1 MMEPKV
7 TSPFE
12 VFWQTG
18 DLDEW
23 VASFAEDIVLHS
35 PILSSP
41 FEGRETA
48 GQLYEALLEALTDV
62 EITERFSGPTGDVF
76 LWHAMSATRPVEGLD
91 VVRLD
96 SNGRVAE
103 ITVMM
108 RPFPGIAAFVAG
120 AAEPMA
126 RRRRPA
132 LRRVARPIGAAL
144 IPLFALLDR
153 VGAAMAGL
161 PYRPRPRRA

>member
-1 MMEPKV
+1 MEPER

-12 VFWQTG
+12 LLWQTR
-18 DLDEW
+18 DLDAW
-23 VASFAEDIVLHS
+23 VASLADDIVLHS
-35 PILSSP
+35 PILTSP
-41 FEGRETA
+41 FVGREVA
-48 GQLYEALLEALTDV
+48 RQLYGALLEALTDV
-62 EITERFSGPTGDVF
+62 VITERFSGPTGEVF
-76 LWHAMSATRPVEGLD
+76 VWNARSAGRRVDGLD

-96 SNGRVAE
+96 PAGRVAE

-132 LRRVARPIGAAL
+132 LRRIAGPVGSAL

-161 PYRPRPRRA
+161 PYRPRPR